1 MPMPTPMNETTAG
14 QVYDSGR
21 AATIAFLLE
30 IDSRITLLTA
40 KVDDLTARV
49 AKLSKN
55 SSNSSKPPSSDIVNP
70 QAANR
75 ADRRRLQKEGRKK
88 GGQLGHPKWER
99 KPFGSDEVDPI
110 EYTLES
116 CPVCSGRLE
125 KLSDEEPKTMQ
136 QVELAT
142 PPITKIEH
150 RANAYWCS
158 TCNQI
163 HYAKI
168 PEQTVKE
175 GFFRPD
181 ISAMVCF
188 LKYVGCMSLSGIKKY
203 LKDVMRIPVTKGYL
217 AKVIRKSSHSLDASY
232 EELLQALPKQ
242 NIVNSDETG
251 HKENGGK
258 FWTWVFRANLFVLFK
273 ISHSRGSEVLIDV
286 LGKEFNGILGC
297 DYFGAYRKFMTN
309 FDVRIQFCL
318 AHLIRDIKFLVDYPD
333 SAVKKYGT
341 RLLNAVRELF
351 HTIHLRDT
359 MSQKVFT
366 AKLEA
371 CKCAILKAGT
381 TWVPSENVA
390 QNMLKR
396 LRSNGES
403 YFTFITTP
411 QIDPTNNCAEQAIRF
426 VVIYRRV
433 SQGTRSENG
442 RLACE
447 RFFTVIATCA
457 RQGKSAFE
465 FIKESIENYCK
476 GHPGPSLLPV
486 ASTP

>member
-1 MPMPTPMNETTAG
+1 MNEISAG
-14 QVYDSGR
+14 LVYDAGR
-21 AATIAFLLE
+21 AATIACLLE
-30 IDSRITLLTA
+30 MDSKITLLTA
-40 KVDDLTARV
+40 KVDALTKQV

-75 ADRRRLQKEGRKK
+75 AQRRRLQKDKRKK
-88 GGQLGHPKWER
+88 GGQLGHTKWER
-99 KPFGSDEVDPI
+99 KPFSSDEVNSI

-116 CPVCSGRLE
+116 CPVCCGKLE
-125 KLSDEEPKTMQ
+125 KLPDEEPKTMQ
-136 QVELAT
+136 QVELAAQ
-142 PPITKIEH
+142 PVTKIEH
-150 RANAYWCS
+150 RANAYWCAK
-158 TCNQI
+158 CNQI

-168 PEQTVKE
+168 PEPTAKE

-188 LKYVGCMSLSGIKKY
+188 LKYVGCMSLSGIKRY
-203 LKDVMRIPVTKGYL
+203 LTDVMNISVTKGYL
-217 AKVIRKSSHSLDASY
+217 AKIIKKSSRSLDASY
-232 EELLQALPKQ
+232 EELLQSLPRQ
-242 NIVNSDETG
+242 SIVNSDETG

-258 FWTWVFRANLFVLFK
+258 FWTWAFRANLFVLFK

-286 LGKEFNGILGC
+286 LGKEFNGVLGC
-297 DYFGAYRKFMTN
+297 DYFSAYRKFMKD

-333 SAVKKYGT
+333 RAVKKYGN
-341 RLLNAVRELF
+341 RLLDAVRELF

-359 MSQKVFT
+359 MSRKLFT
-366 AKLEA
+366 AKLDE
-371 CKCAILKAGT
+371 CKRAILKAGT
-381 TWVPSENVA
+381 TNVPSENVA

-396 LRSNGES
+396 LQANGES
-403 YFTFITTP
+403 YFAFITTP

-442 RLACE
+442 RIACE

-476 GHPGPSLLPV
+476 GLPGPSLLPI
-486 ASTP
+486 SYPP

>member
-1 MPMPTPMNETTAG
+1 MPMDETTAG
-14 QVYDSGR
+14 RVYDSGR
-21 AATIAFLLE
+21 AATIAVLLDM
-30 IDSRITLLTA
+30 DSRITLLTA
-40 KVDDLTARV
+40 KVDALTAQV

-70 QAANR
+70 HAANR
-75 ADRRRLQKEGRKK
+75 AERRRLQKEKRKK
-88 GGQLGHPKWER
+88 GGQPGHPKWER
-99 KPFGSDEVDPI
+99 KPFGSDEVNPI

-125 KLSDEEPKTMQ
+125 KLPDEEPKTIQ

-142 PPITKIEH
+142 PPVTKIEH
-150 RANAYWCS
+150 RAHAYWCS
-158 TCNQI
+158 QCNQI

-168 PEQTVKE
+168 PAQTVKE

-188 LKYVGCMSLSGIKKY
+188 LKYVGCMSLSGIKKH
-203 LKDVMRIPVTKGYL
+203 LKDVMNIPVTKGYL
-217 AKVIRKSSHSLDASY
+217 AKVIQKSSRSLDAGY

-242 NIVNSDETG
+242 NVVNSDETG

-273 ISHSRGSEVLIDV
+273 ISPSRGSEVLIDV

-297 DYFGAYRKFMTN
+297 DYFSAYRKFMTD

-333 SAVKKYGT
+333 RAVKNYGN

-359 MSQKVFT
+359 MSRKVFT
-366 AKLEA
+366 EKLDA
-371 CKCAILKAGT
+371 CKRAILKAGT
-381 TWVPSENVA
+381 TYIPSVKVA
-390 QNMLKR
+390 QNMVNR
-396 LRSNGES
+396 LLANGAS

-465 FIKESIENYCK
+465 FIKESIENFCK
-476 GHPGPSLLPV
+476 GIPGPSLLPV
-486 ASTP
+486 SSTP

>member
-1 MPMPTPMNETTAG
+1 MPIDEITAG
-14 QVYDSGR
+14 RIYDSGR
-21 AATIAFLLE
+21 DATIAFILE
-30 IDSRITLLTA
+30 LDSRINSLKAQVDALTEQ
-40 KVDDLTARV
+40 V

-55 SSNSSKPPSSDIVNP
+55 SSNSSKPPSSDITKP
-70 QAANR
+70 KAANR
-75 ADRRRLQKEGRKK
+75 AQRRRQQKGKRNK

-99 KPFGSDEVDPI
+99 QPFTPDEVDPI

-116 CPVCSGRLE
+116 CPICSGQLE
-125 KLSDEEPKTMQ
+125 KLRDEEPKLLQ

-142 PPITKIEH
+142 SAVRKTEH
-150 RANAYWCS
+150 RANAFWCAR
-158 TCNQI
+158 CKQI

-168 PEQTVKE
+168 PEQRVKE
-175 GFFRPD
+175 GLFRPD
-181 ISAMVCF
+181 MSAMACF

-203 LKDVMRIPVTKGYL
+203 FNDVMKITVTKGYL
-217 AKVIRKSSHSLDASY
+217 AKVIQKSAHSLDGCY
-232 EELLQALPKQ
+232 EQLLEALPAED
-242 NIVNSDETG
+242 IVNSDETG
-251 HKENGGK
+251 HKENGAK

-273 ISHSRGSEVLIDV
+273 ISPSRGSEVLIDV
-286 LGKEFNGILGC
+286 LGNEFNGVLGC
-297 DYFGAYRKFMTN
+297 DYFSAYRKFMTDFN
-309 FDVRIQFCL
+309 VRIQFCI

-333 SAVKKYGT
+333 RAVKNYGT

-359 MSQKVFT
+359 MSRKCFT

-371 CKCAILKAGT
+371 CKQVILKIGT
-381 TWVPSENVA
+381 TRAPCQKVA
-390 QNMLKR
+390 RNMVTRLLK
-396 LRSNGES
+396 NGES

-442 RLACE
+442 RIACE

-457 RQGKSAFE
+457 RQGISAFE
-465 FIKESIENYCK
+465 FIRMSIENFCK
-476 GHPGPSLLPV
+476 GVPGPSLLPV
-486 ASTP
+486 SNTT

>member
-1 MPMPTPMNETTAG
+1 LSMDTETAG
-14 QVYDSGR
+14 RLYSSGK
-21 AATIAFLLE
+21 AATIAKLIELDAQIE
-30 IDSRITLLTA
+30 SLTA
-40 KVDDLTARV
+40 KVNELSEKV

-55 SSNSSKPPSSDIVNP
+55 SSNSSKPPSSDIVKPNP
-70 QAANR
+70 SNR
-75 ADRRRLQKEGRKK
+75 AERRRMEKKRKK

-125 KLSDEEPKTMQ
+125 KLLDEEPKIMQ

-142 PPITKIEH
+142 PPVTKIEH
-150 RANAYWCS
+150 RALAYWCS
-158 TCNQI
+158 KCNQI
-163 HYAKI
+163 HYARI

-181 ISAMVCF
+181 MAAMVCF

-203 LKDVMRIPVTKGYL
+203 FNDVMNIPVTKGYL
-217 AKVIRKSSHSLDASY
+217 AKVIQKSSHSLDAGY

-273 ISHSRGSEVLIDV
+273 ISPSRGSEVLIDV

-297 DYFGAYRKFMTN
+297 DYFSAYRKFMTD

-333 SAVKKYGT
+333 RAVKNYGT
-341 RLLNAVRELF
+341 RLLDAIRELF

-359 MSQKVFT
+359 MNQKQFT

-371 CKCAILKAGT
+371 CKRAILKIGT
-381 TWVPSENVA
+381 TYVPSQRVA

-396 LRSNGES
+396 LLANGES
-403 YFTFITTP
+403 YFSFITTP
-411 QIDPTNNCAEQAIRF
+411 KIDPTNNCAEQAIRF

-465 FIKESIENYCK
+465 FIKESIENFCK
-476 GHPGPSLLPV
+476 GLPGPSLLPV
-486 ASTP
+486 SSTP

>member
-1 MPMPTPMNETTAG
+1 MSMNTETAG
-14 QVYDSGR
+14 RLYNSGK
-21 AATIAFLLE
+21 AATIAKLVMLDAQVE
-30 IDSRITLLTA
+30 SLSA
-40 KVDDLTARV
+40 KVKVLSEKV

-75 ADRRRLQKEGRKK
+75 AERRRQHKGKRKK
-88 GGQLGHPKWER
+88 GGQPGHPKWER
-99 KPFGSDEVDPI
+99 MPFSSDEVDPI

-116 CPVCSGRLE
+116 CPVCSGQLE
-125 KLSDEEPKTMQ
+125 KLPDEEPKIMQ
-136 QVELAT
+136 QVELAN
-142 PPITKIEH
+142 PPVKKIEH
-150 RANAYWCS
+150 RANAYWCAK
-158 TCNQI
+158 CNQI
-163 HYAKI
+163 HYARI
-168 PEQTVKE
+168 PEQAVKE
-175 GFFRPD
+175 GLFRPD
-181 ISAMVCF
+181 MSALVCF
-188 LKYVGCMSLSGIKKY
+188 LKYVGCMSLSEIKKY
-203 LKDVMRIPVTKGYL
+203 LKDAMNIPVTKGYL
-217 AKVIRKSSHSLDASY
+217 AKVIRKSSHALDAGY

-286 LGKEFNGILGC
+286 LGKEFNGVLGC
-297 DYFGAYRKFMTN
+297 DYFSAYRKFMTD

-341 RLLNAVRELF
+341 GLLDAIRELF

-359 MSQKVFT
+359 MSRKQFK

-371 CKCAILKAGT
+371 CKSAILKIGT
-381 TWVPSENVA
+381 TNVPSEKVA

-396 LRSNGES
+396 LLSNGES

-457 RQGKSAFE
+457 RQGRSAFE

-476 GHPGPSLLPV
+476 GLPGPSLLPV